1 MKNGLKYPQK
11 SLHEASSPLIIF
23 YLNSCFFLSFISFM
37 LSKHIDQQ
45 VYRWSVF
52 LNDF

>member
-1 MKNGLKYPQK
+1 MKNYEKYPQN
-11 SLHEASSPLIIF
+11 SLHEASSHLIIF
-23 YLNSCFFLSFISFM
+23 SLNSCFFLSFISFM